1 MNVYQSFVNILC
13 VRTFIYPSTV
23 VSLAVSMV
31 NMSVKKIISVRTF
44 KFILAVL
51 PLLILLSFNR
61 KPTVLLPELQTI
73 RTVVIDA
80 GHGGKDPGCH
90 GGSSLEKTVCLN
102 MALHLGNFI
111 KENYPS
117 INVVFTRDKD
127 VFIELDERAHI
138 ANQAN
143 ADLFICIH
151 ANSASPSAYGV
162 ETYVLGLH
170 KTDAQAKI
178 ADRENSTIYL
188 EDDKGEKYK
197 ELEISP
203 DLIIARQLQLS
214 VFLDQSILFAGK
226 LQGEFKGL
234 GRYDRG
240 VKQAGFLVL
249 YKTTMPS
256 VLIETGFLTNPEEE
270 RFLADTS
277 NQRKMSR
284 SMFNAFVKYKETL
297 EGVDNQTNTTNRT
310 VVNGT
315 KPAQTVKVTAATLA
329 PVVFK
334 IQIET
339 SPTSVPPKAAR
350 FKGLEVFE
358 YKQDNLFK
366 YTVGAFEGDFNAA
379 NNYKNELRENGFSN
393 AFVVA
398 FQNGERI
405 SLEKAIKLAK
415 K

>member
-1 MNVYQSFVNILC
+1 MVCMNRNKDKRFSVIYSIKWLLFLGLLCSFVAEFKQ
-13 VRTFIYPSTV
+13 VEPSFIQ
-23 VSLAVSMV
+23 AG
-31 NMSVKKIISVRTF
+31 
-44 KFILAVL
+44 
-51 PLLILLSFNR
+51 
-61 KPTVLLPELQTI
+61 KPQLQTI
-73 RTVVIDA
+73 KTVVIDA

-90 GGSSLEKTVCLN
+90 GSSALEKVVCLN
-102 MALHLGNFI
+102 MALKLGQFI
-111 KENYPS
+111 KENYPA

-170 KTDAQAKI
+170 RTDAQAKI
-178 ADRENSTIYL
+178 AERENSTIYL
-188 EDDKGEKYK
+188 EDDKGDKYK
-197 ELEISP
+197 DLQMSP

-226 LQGEFKGL
+226 LQEEFKAL
-234 GRYDRG
+234 NRYDRG

-270 RFLADTS
+270 RFLSDTT

-284 SMFNAFVKYKETL
+284 AMFNAFERYKNTL
-297 EGVDNQTNTTNRT
+297 EGVDQQTSGGNRT
-310 VVNGT
+310 AINPT
-315 KPAQTVKVTAATLA
+315 KSTENNSNSSSNSTNIAPKVTASTLS
-329 PVVFK
+329 PVIFRV
-334 IQIET
+334 QIET
-339 SPTSVPPKAAR
+339 SPSPFPINSAR
-350 FKGLEVFE
+350 FKGLEVYE

-366 YTVGAFEGDFNAA
+366 YAVGQFESDFEGA
-379 NNYKNELRENGFSN
+379 NKFKNQLRENGFKN

-405 SLEKAIKLAK
+405 SLEKAIKLAQK
-415 K
+415 